1 MIEFFAMIKKI
12 ENFFSPSMKIH
23 FDCSSK
29 KKKSFLLHARKII
42 VKFSFKFLNFS
53 RSARYIMKIGFL
65 KDSEAMTEP

>member
-29 KKKSFLLHARKII
+29 KKSFQLHARKII

-65 KDSEAMTEP
+65 KDSETMTEP